1 MDYSV
6 DFEKLN
12 RVSREDYIK
21 VYNKLGKKMFSECDI
36 PTVFDFANI
45 GETESL
51 DKIKHISEFTG
62 NTKDIINSIKRREAN
77 YTEEESSKFMNSVI
91 ASNVTDITESG
102 YFYKKLISSC
112 DNMKITEYDCG
123 SEGYELQLPI
133 DENIYNYKVRFHTIS
148 EFGMSIDSYKRF
160 CRLTKDKSIIHV
172 RNFLN
177 CKTDPN
183 HRCFCEKCAGTF
195 KKSEFDSFMPYNIGV
210 YSTLMVTEHATQA
223 SLDSMNKGV
232 SEKINKILETKLDQ
246 KAYPDY
252 ESVKEKIEQIINH
265 IGNIGVMSKFYEIS
279 LLSRFYVQKDGT
291 YKPISLQTS
300 FLQQGDKLGNFIY
313 RPTKTNFLKL
323 IGSKNIKADSLKSKI
338 MMDIYD

>member
-6 DFEKLN
+6 DYEKLN
-12 RVSREDYIK
+12 RVSRDTYIK
-21 VYNKLGKKMFSECDI
+21 IYNKLGKKMFSECDI

-45 GETESL
+45 GEKESM
-51 DKIKHISEFTG
+51 DKIEHISQFTG

-112 DNMKITEYDCG
+112 DNMKIIKFDCG

-133 DENIYNYKVRFHTIS
+133 DEDTYEYKVRFHTIT
-148 EFGMSIDSYKRF
+148 EFGCSIDSYKRF
-160 CRLTKDKSIIHV
+160 CRLTKDKTSIHV

-177 CKTDPN
+177 CKADPT
-183 HRCFCEKCAGTF
+183 HRCFCEKCAGTY
-195 KKSEFDSFMPYNIGV
+195 KKSDEETFMPYNIGV
-210 YSTLMVTEHATQA
+210 YATLMVTEHATQA

-232 SEKINKILETKLDQ
+232 SEKINKILETRLEPKDFT
-246 KAYPDY
+246 DY
-252 ESVKEKIEQIINH
+252 ESVKTRIEQIIDH
-265 IGNIGVMSKFYEIS
+265 IGNIGVMSRFYEIA
-279 LLSRFYVQKDGT
+279 LLSRFYYQKDGT

-323 IGSKNIKADSLKSKI
+323 IGSKSIKADSLKSKI